1 MTSSHSFGKLKTK
14 FDQVGQDNLACIA
27 MEILLHYFT
36 GLFFTSQNTK
46 VHLVIC
52 TIHVFFSLWCFLL
65 SFPFSLFIIW
75 IKILFVLRNYFEII
89 EALTRV
95 FFIINL
101 FLTRLTAIQYCAW
114 SWHLG
119 SNLLRYS
126 LLSWRLLIPL
136 LFHF

>member
-1 MTSSHSFGKLKTK
+1 MWHL
-14 FDQVGQDNLACIA
+14 V
-27 MEILLHYFT
+27 ILLESSKQNLIKWVRITWLALPWRYYFT

-75 IKILFVLRNYFEII
+75 IKILFVLRNYFESI

-126 LLSWRLLIPL
+126 LFSWRLLIPL